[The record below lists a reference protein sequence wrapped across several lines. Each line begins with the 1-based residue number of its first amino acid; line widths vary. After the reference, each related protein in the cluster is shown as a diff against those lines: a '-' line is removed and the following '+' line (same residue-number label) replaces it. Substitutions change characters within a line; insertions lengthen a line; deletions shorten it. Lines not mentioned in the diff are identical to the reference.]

1 MKAKKFLILSMLVV
15 FLGLIGG
22 CHYGSNDD
30 HRNYGNRNRAG
41 SYREGYRDGRA
52 AERRNE
58 NWRDS
63 RYNDGD
69 YWWRRR

>member
-1 MKAKKFLILSMLVV
+1 MKAKKFLTLSMLVV

-30 HRNYGNRNRAG
+30 HRDRNRAG

-63 RYNDGD
+63 WYNDRD
-69 YWWRRR
+69 YWRRR